1 MNYENDGYVSI
12 WAGNFTNEEQLA
24 NYLDTVYQGEEET
37 DEAFSQK
44 LKQLFLVEN
53 KHRPCEE
60 AFKALYDEFYNQFEY
75 DFGLIF
81 DEDFCEAL
89 FDEVSSNQL
98 EQLIRDDFSYAQ
110 QFKHQLIEKI
120 GDELPKAYNTMIL
133 LYDVKYGGLIQ
144 HIHHKAFHLDFIGS
158 IKMQEIQC

>member
-1 MNYENDGYVSI
+1 MNYENEGYVSI

-24 NYLDTVYQGEEET
+24 TYLNTVYQGEEET

-44 LKQLFLVEN
+44 LKQLFLAKNE
-53 KHRPCEE
+53 HRPCEE

-75 DFGLIF
+75 DFGLTF
-81 DEDFCEAL
+81 DEDFCETL

-98 EQLIRDDFSYAQ
+98 GQLIRDEFSYAQ

-120 GDELPKAYNTMIL
+120 RKELPKAYNTVVL
-133 LYDVKYGGLIQ
+133 LYDVKYEGQIQ
-144 HIHHKAFHLDFIGS
+144 HMHHEVFHLDFIGS
-158 IKMQEIQC
+158 IKMREI

>member
-1 MNYENDGYVSI
+1 MNYEKDGYVSI

-53 KHRPCEE
+53 EHRPCEE

-98 EQLIRDDFSYAQ
+98 EKLIRDDFSYAQ

-144 HIHHKAFHLDFIGS
+144 HIHHKTFHLDFIGS
-158 IKMQEIQC
+158 IKMQEI